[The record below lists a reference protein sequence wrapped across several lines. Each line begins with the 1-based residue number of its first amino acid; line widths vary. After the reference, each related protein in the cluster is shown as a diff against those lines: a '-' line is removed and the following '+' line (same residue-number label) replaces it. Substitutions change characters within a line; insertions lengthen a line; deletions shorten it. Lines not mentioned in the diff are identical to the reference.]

1 MKSNVL
7 AKAVYIQRIIEME
20 MKLTKKK
27 SKKMLGLNDLLIFNR
42 NA

>member
-27 SKKMLGLNDLLIFNR
+27 KQKNVGIKRFVDFQS
-42 NA
+42 